1 MVLLRSLAFLADAA
15 ATVYAQLPNH
25 TFFTNPV
32 GEGIIYI
39 GGSSQVFSWQHA
51 CTFGDSTSKRPA
63 KTEVHFI
70 NATDFFRPVFLQKLL
85 TIDCRKSEGK
95 VKWTV
100 PKKWADGK
108 TLYDLK
114 INLAPNGVHSG
125 AFRIRKPKVKS
136 HTHSL

>member
-1 MVLLRSLAFLADAA
+1 MLLKSLAFLAAAA

-25 TFFTNPV
+25 TFFTSPL
-32 GEGIIYI
+32 GEGTIYI

-63 KTEVHFI
+63 KTEVHLV
-70 NATDFFRPVFLQKLL
+70 NTTNYVRPVFVQKLL

-100 PKKWADGK
+100 PKKLADGK
-108 TLYDLK
+108 TPYGLK
-114 INLAPNGVHSG
+114 INLTPNVVYSG
-125 AFRIRKPKVKS
+125 GFIIMKPKI
-136 HTHSL
+136 